1 MNHIY
6 KVIWNT
12 ITQTWVAVS
21 ELSRAKGKTKSS
33 KTLSAVVLAAVSAGA
48 IVGGAEAAINY
59 PQGTHTVN
67 GMAIGTNSYANRNSV
82 AYGEAAKA
90 NDGYSVAI
98 GANAVTNR
106 VGNGEVGVSPDRGMI
121 AIGSN
126 SVAKLE
132 GATAIGS
139 KAEAAGQQSTAVGN
153 GAQAK
158 GYNSSAF
165 GEGAIAEK
173 NYGVAV
179 GKSAN
184 AKEQLGIAVGKNA
197 SAENYLS
204 TAVGAKTQAKG
215 ESSIAIGSGDLNG
228 GTDLDAPEGAKAT
241 GNASMAVGASA
252 KATADNATALGKK
265 ATASGRDSIAAG
277 ATANASGTDSI
288 ATGHNANATGANAVA
303 TGANASAAKN
313 AAAYGDNA
321 KATAGWSSAFG
332 NESKATA
339 TDSSAFGNSAN
350 VSAQNGTA
358 IGSHSTVTAI
368 NGTALGNQAEVTSAG
383 GVALGQGSKTT
394 NKDGSARQG
403 LNKDS
408 YQIVRVSN
416 DQKSENYKKFQDGGF
431 SYSDKDTPDKV
442 YAPVKLVDAP
452 GALEAIKNTIRGS
465 TGPVSIGN
473 KDTTRQLINVAPG
486 SANSDAVNVAQLKA
500 VAGAIKHYDVVSP
513 NGDITVTHP
522 DPHDPNKTVW
532 NLDLNPARVKEIT
545 KWKLRDVE
553 ENGNPKAG
561 KTDALVKGDE
571 TVTFQDTDTI
581 DVERVGTDGKTLKFS
596 TKKNIKYFS
605 VNSSG
610 GTNED
615 NKGATGTDA
624 IAIGKNASS
633 TGSNAVSLG
642 SGAKALGANNTA
654 IGAGAQAKDVRTTAV
669 GYNATAEAASA
680 VGIGYEA
687 HATKSRSL
695 AIGQDATA
703 SANNAIALGSSGQQ
717 SGNDR
722 PNKTTASAEHAV
734 AIGSGAVAN
743 IANGIALGSQSKT
756 TTNNGQTGFDAS
768 QDVEG
773 ARTNKYDNL
782 KNNIQ
787 NVRTSTLAGLS
798 IGDTGKTR
806 QINHLAAGT
815 ADDDAVNVA
824 QLKSV
829 NLAFKGNS
837 GSGDVRLHDQRL
849 SVVGAANSFITTT
862 ASDKKLEISTTQGTF
877 STTDGK
883 SSAPKQGL
891 ATTSAVANA
900 INESGWEVQAKGNK
914 VGLVN
919 PGDKVNFTN
928 ADKSIEIE
936 SDVEASGLST
946 IKFKAVTETIQTE
959 EKSPITQIDVNG
971 STVSKTTE
979 GKHKPTGRFV
989 VPTGDKTNKY
999 ALATAYDVA
1008 DKVNQTGWNLYTN
1021 GGARSLINPGDYVNF
1036 KSGNATNA
1044 TVVTE
1049 SSEGATISYDVNVD
1063 NTTIKIDPKGN
1074 KLTANTGD
1082 VDSVTS
1088 TKDNSKKGQITIH
1101 KDSLEPSKTDSGK
1114 LATVDTVVKAVNNA
1128 TWYAKAGND
1137 KDAEV
1142 SEDDTKADET
1152 ANKSAAMKAGEI
1164 LGLKAGKNLR
1174 VKRDGTNFTF
1184 ALNNVVDLTNAGSLT
1199 IGNTKVDN
1207 GGITITPTTPGEGK
1221 TAVKLTGEGLNNGG
1235 NKIVNVAEGTKDNDA
1250 VNYKQLKDSIS
1261 TETVR
1266 KADVTNGDNNIV
1278 EVDPTAETGKGT
1290 KGATYNIS
1298 VKESAV
1304 KNIAKTAV
1312 KVVDGKNTTVTAK
1325 DDTSDNSKTYAVN
1338 VKGDLTD
1345 ITSIT
1350 NTTGNGKVEFTSDG
1364 VVNITD
1370 GNTTGNHPIKLDG
1383 KTGDITGLT
1392 NTTLGGENFAKSG
1405 RAATEE
1411 QLDIVNKKFDN
1422 KVFLGGNTGETTKK
1436 ALSTPNGIKF
1446 NVKAADGNKVVTTEA
1461 TGDDVNIKFSGEEA
1475 AKVID
1480 LKYKSNNDET
1490 KAKTVK
1496 LSNGLDFTNG
1506 THTTAEVGDNGV
1518 VKFNVNTAKVDVPTT
1533 QPTTFTGKFDAP
1545 TTDGVATIKNVV
1557 DVVNNSGWKISQGT
1571 ESRGIVKAGDEVSF
1585 ANGDGTTVSV
1595 ETDATNPNKR
1605 IVKVNATLKEA
1616 AKGTIV
1622 AVTENGT
1629 GDNAPKKGQ
1638 VKANTGDDNKVT
1650 TVKNVADMINSAKW
1664 FAKADNSEEDLAETK
1679 NDNGE
1684 AVNAGSELTFKAG
1697 KNLHVNRTNGVFT
1710 FALDSELKDLTST
1723 TYKNGGKTVTVSADT
1738 NGDLHISKPKAGA
1751 TNETVDAKITG
1762 VAEGTKDNDAVNY
1775 KQLKDSISTETVR
1788 KADVTNGDNNIVEV
1802 DPTAETGKGT
1812 KGATYNISVK
1822 ESAVKNIAKTAVKVV
1837 DGKNTTVTA
1846 KDDTSDNSKTY
1857 AVNVKGDLTDI
1868 TSITNT
1874 TGNGK
1879 VEFTSDGVVNIT
1891 DGNTTGNHPIKLDGK
1906 TGDITGLTNTTLG
1919 GENFAKSGRAATE
1932 EQLDIVNKK
1941 FDNKV
1946 FLGGNTGETTKKA
1959 LSTPNGI
1966 KFNVKAADGNKVV
1979 TTEATGDDVNIKFS
1993 GEEAAKVIDLKY
2005 KSNNDETKA
2014 KTVKLSNGLDFTN
2027 GTHTTAEVGDNGVVK
2042 FNVNT
2047 AKVDVPTTQP
2057 TTFTGKFDAPTTD
2070 GVATIKNV
2078 VDVVNNSGWKISQ
2091 GTESRGIVKA
2101 GDEVSFANGDGTTV
2115 SVETDATNPNKRIV
2129 KVNATLKEAAKGTI
2143 VAVTENGTGDNAPK
2157 KGQVKANTGDDNKVT
2172 TVKNVADMINSAK
2185 WFAKADN
2192 SEEDLAET
2200 KNDNGEA
2207 VNAGSE
2213 LTFKAGKNLHVNR
2226 TNGVFT
2232 FALNNAVNLTNAGS
2246 LTIGETKVNND
2257 GITITPTNPGEAK
2270 TAVTLTANG
2279 LDNGKNKIVNVAAG
2293 KDDTDAVNVKQLKET
2308 ELHIAPTKANGEASG
2323 VTYTYDDK
2331 TKSVTLKYKDGNG
2344 KVIENTEAKID
2355 LSSLA
2360 SKIKDYSFKTNATGS
2375 NLVGTGTDTTVASG
2389 KSVNFAASDNL
2400 TLKQDVNNGN
2410 VTYTYGLKNQ
2420 VVVGEK
2426 GTPGADG
2433 KPGKDGV
2440 DSSIGVNGKDGSAV
2454 AINGKDGSIGLN
2466 GKDGKNGLT
2475 IKGQDGKVGVDGK
2488 DGETRLVYVE
2498 KADPTKPG
2506 SSDKPHELATLDDG
2520 MKYGGDIGEVA
2531 NVKLNK
2537 QVDVKGGVTDR
2548 TKLSDNNIGVVSTPN
2563 ATTGGT
2569 ELTVKLA
2576 KELTGLT
2583 SAEFKGGDDSAV
2595 TNITNS
2601 GITIKPANSNDD
2613 SKTVSLTDTGLNNG
2627 GNKITNVAEGENDTD
2642 AVNVK
2647 QLKDFKTKVADG
2659 GLTFVGNSGT
2669 AYKAKLNT
2677 TVNIKG
2683 GKDNTDA
2690 TQFDNGKNVMTT
2702 VNDDTVTVSIK
2713 KTPEVEG
2720 INITDTIGNVKVKLT
2735 QTNEGLKVSD
2745 GNNNATHITNI
2756 KAGEKDTDAVN
2767 VKQLKAAKTEVEAG
2781 DDHIDVKLT
2790 TGANGQTIYKVS
2802 AKGINDTSAEVKAGS
2817 NHVEVTKAANTHKDG
2832 STTVTDYTV
2841 DLSKETKDDIKKGV
2855 DAHTEVTT
2863 KGLTFN
2869 ADKGSTGVKKLGSK
2883 VAVNG
2888 DGKNITTTADENGV
2902 KVSMKD
2908 DIKVNSVTAKGVK
2921 VGDVNINE
2929 NGINAGGKR
2938 ITNVAPGKDGTD
2950 AVNVNQLKY
2959 VAGNIS
2965 NQINNVDKGLRAG
2978 IAGALA
2984 SGGLYHVT
2992 TAGKSMV
2999 SVGAGTYRGQNA
3011 LAVGYSRLSDNGK
3024 VGVKFTVNSNS
3035 QGHAGASASVG
3046 YQW

>member
-486 SANSDAVNVAQLKA
+486 SADSDAVNVAQLKA

-798 IGDTGKTR
+798 IGDTDKTR

-1710 FALDSELKDLTST
+1710 FAL
-1723 TYKNGGKTVTVSADT
+1723 
-1738 NGDLHISKPKAGA
+1738 
-1751 TNETVDAKITG
+1751 
-1762 VAEGTKDNDAVNY
+1762 
-1775 KQLKDSISTETVR
+1775 
-1788 KADVTNGDNNIVEV
+1788 
-1802 DPTAETGKGT
+1802 
-1812 KGATYNISVK
+1812 
-1822 ESAVKNIAKTAVKVV
+1822 
-1837 DGKNTTVTA
+1837 
-1846 KDDTSDNSKTY
+1846 
-1857 AVNVKGDLTDI
+1857 
-1868 TSITNT
+1868 
-1874 TGNGK
+1874 
-1879 VEFTSDGVVNIT
+1879 
-1891 DGNTTGNHPIKLDGK
+1891 
-1906 TGDITGLTNTTLG
+1906 
-1919 GENFAKSGRAATE
+1919 
-1932 EQLDIVNKK
+1932 
-1941 FDNKV
+1941 
-1946 FLGGNTGETTKKA
+1946 
-1959 LSTPNGI
+1959 
-1966 KFNVKAADGNKVV
+1966 
-1979 TTEATGDDVNIKFS
+1979 
-1993 GEEAAKVIDLKY
+1993 
-2005 KSNNDETKA
+2005 
-2014 KTVKLSNGLDFTN
+2014 
-2027 GTHTTAEVGDNGVVK
+2027 
-2042 FNVNT
+2042 
-2047 AKVDVPTTQP
+2047 
-2057 TTFTGKFDAPTTD
+2057 
-2070 GVATIKNV
+2070 
-2078 VDVVNNSGWKISQ
+2078 
-2091 GTESRGIVKA
+2091 
-2101 GDEVSFANGDGTTV
+2101 
-2115 SVETDATNPNKRIV
+2115 
-2129 KVNATLKEAAKGTI
+2129 
-2143 VAVTENGTGDNAPK
+2143 
-2157 KGQVKANTGDDNKVT
+2157 
-2172 TVKNVADMINSAK
+2172 
-2185 WFAKADN
+2185 
-2192 SEEDLAET
+2192 
-2200 KNDNGEA
+2200 
-2207 VNAGSE
+2207 
-2213 LTFKAGKNLHVNR
+2213 
-2226 TNGVFT
+2226 
-2232 FALNNAVNLTNAGS
+2232 NNAVNLTNAGS
-2246 LTIGETKVNND
+2246 LTIGNTKVDNG

-2355 LSSLA
+2355 LSGLA

-2440 DSSIGVNGKDGSAV
+2440 DGSIGVNGKDGSAV

>member
-33 KTLSAVVLAAVSAGA
+33 KTLSAVVLAAVSARA
-48 IVGGAEAAINY
+48 IVGGAEAAMFAG
-59 PQGTHTVN
+59 QGDGISIQSQKRNTKVAKAEGVTAIAIGYDVSSK
-67 GMAIGTNSYANRNSV
+67 GTSALAIGTQTHAT
-82 AYGEAAKA
+82 GEKT
-90 NDGYSVAI
+90 VAI
-98 GANAVTNR
+98 GH
-106 VGNGEVGVSPDRGMI
+106 
-121 AIGSN
+121 
-126 SVAKLE
+126 
-132 GATAIGS
+132 
-139 KAEAAGQQSTAVGN
+139 
-153 GAQAK
+153 
-158 GYNSSAF
+158 
-165 GEGAIAEK
+165 
-173 NYGVAV
+173 
-179 GKSAN
+179 
-184 AKEQLGIAVGKNA
+184 
-197 SAENYLS
+197 LS
-204 TAVGAKTQAKG
+204 TATGSESAAFGVNATAKG
-215 ESSIAIGSGDLNG
+215 NGDIALGKHAVAQGGANGVTGSAALGD
-228 GTDLDAPEGAKAT
+228 EAKAT
-241 GNASMAVGASA
+241 GAQSAAVGGKSNASGSHAVASGYNTQATGGSSSAIGDAAEASGNQATAVGVSSEAKGNQSA
-252 KATADNATALGKK
+252 ALGMAAHAHGSGSVAAGVSSQATEEGTTAIGGWTEAKAQKATAVGDSAHANANRATALGHDSQ
-265 ATASGRDSIAAG
+265 ATGEFSTATGVSSRASGLATVATGKSAKASGSNAIATGNA
-277 ATANASGTDSI
+277 ANATGTDSI
-288 ATGHNANATGANAVA
+288 ASGRQASATGTGAVA
-303 TGANASAAKN
+303 TGADASASGN
-313 AAAYGDNA
+313 AAAYGNKA
-321 KATAGWSSAFG
+321 KATGGWSSAFG
-332 NESKATA
+332 NEAKATQSDA
-339 TDSSAFGNSAN
+339 SAFGNSAN
-350 VSAQNGTA
+350 AGAQNATA
-358 IGSHSTVTAI
+358 VGAHSSVTASG
-368 NGTALGNQAEVTSAG
+368 GTALGRGSSVAATD
-383 GVALGQGSKTT
+383 GVALGNGAVADRAARDRNTIVINTADPSKT
-394 NKDGSARQG
+394 AG
-403 LNKDS
+403 LSDN
-408 YQIVRVSN
+408 N
-416 DQKSENYKKFQDGGF
+416 NGGNAN
-431 SYSDKDTPDKV
+431 TV
-442 YAPVKLVDAP
+442 YAPVHLVDAP
-452 GALEAIKNTIRGS
+452 EALTKIKETIKGNKGAVSVGDSKNT
-465 TGPVSIGN
+465 
-473 KDTTRQLINVAPG
+473 RQIINVAAG
-486 SANSDAVNVAQLKA
+486 SADSDAVNVAQLKA
-500 VAGAIKHYDVVSP
+500 VAGSIKKYQVTSP
-513 NGDITVTHP
+513 DGSINITNPTP
-522 DPHDPNKTVW
+522 GQDPQNFQISMNTTAVQNAAAW
-532 NLDLNPARVKEIT
+532 NLKEGS
-545 KWKLRDVE
+545 
-553 ENGNPKAG
+553 ENGNG
-561 KTDALVKGDE
+561 EQVKGGN
-571 TVTFQDTDTI
+571 TVTFTDTETI
-581 DVERVGTDGKTLKFS
+581 DVVRTGKTLKFNAKVS
-596 TKKNIKYFS
+596 SIKDNEGGNEGKPWTTDNGGQYLAKTKN
-605 VNSSG
+605 VV
-610 GTNED
+610 
-615 NKGATGTDA
+615 DA
-624 IAIGKNASS
+624 IRN
-633 TGSNAVSLG
+633 
-642 SGAKALGANNTA
+642 SGWTL
-654 IGAGAQAKDVRTTAV
+654 Q
-669 GYNATAEAASA
+669 
-680 VGIGYEA
+680 
-687 HATKSRSL
+687 
-695 AIGQDATA
+695 
-703 SANNAIALGSSGQQ
+703 
-717 SGNDR
+717 
-722 PNKTTASAEHAV
+722 
-734 AIGSGAVAN
+734 
-743 IANGIALGSQSKT
+743 ANGQ
-756 TTNNGQTGFDAS
+756 
-768 QDVEG
+768 
-773 ARTNKYDNL
+773 
-782 KNNIQ
+782 
-787 NVRTSTLAGLS
+787 
-798 IGDTGKTR
+798 
-806 QINHLAAGT
+806 
-815 ADDDAVNVA
+815 
-824 QLKSV
+824 
-829 NLAFKGNS
+829 
-837 GSGDVRLHDQRL
+837 
-849 SVVGAANSFITTT
+849 
-862 ASDKKLEISTTQGTF
+862 
-877 STTDGK
+877 
-883 SSAPKQGL
+883 
-891 ATTSAVANA
+891 
-900 INESGWEVQAKGNK
+900 K

-919 PGDKVNFTN
+919 PGDKVNIATDANSGITITPTN
-928 ADKSIEIE
+928 ENAGI
-936 SDVEASGLST
+936 ST
-946 IKFKAVTETIQTE
+946 IKLKANVTGLTAGKNVTISSKDGNYTITATDTNTQASVSKKSGSPITVTKTATNPNSPDYAIGLDIDDKTLEIKNGRLAAKAQAQAIESVEKKAGDDNIAEVGVKSGSTKGAANAVYTVAVTKSAVKDAAAWNIKEGSETTSASVKGGDTLTLSDTNTIDVVRNGKDFIFNAKTANIQTE
-959 EKSPITQIDVNG
+959 QKQAVTRIDLSDTGIT
-971 STVSKTTE
+971 TKTT
-979 GKHKPTGRFV
+979 GGNNTPTGRFV
-989 VPTGDKTNKY
+989 VPTGNDADKH

-1008 DKVNQTGWNLYTN
+1008 DKVNQTGWNLYSN
-1021 GGARSLINPGDYVNF
+1021 GGSPILINPGDYVNF
-1036 KSGNATNA
+1036 KSGKATNA
-1044 TVVTE
+1044 TIVTE
-1049 SSEGATISYDVNVD
+1049 ASEGATISYDVNVD
-1063 NTTIKIDPKGN
+1063 NATIKIDPNGN

-1082 VDSVTS
+1082 IDAVTS
-1088 TKDNSKKGQITIH
+1088 TEGNSKKGQVTIH
-1101 KDSLEPSKTDSGK
+1101 KDPLVSSKTDSGK

-1290 KGATYNIS
+1290 QGATYNIS

-1325 DDTSDNSKTYAVN
+1325 DNTSDNSKTYAVN

-1350 NTTGNGKVEFTSDG
+1350 NTTGSGKVEFAGDG

-1370 GNTTGNHPIKLDG
+1370 GNNTGNHPIKLDG

-1392 NTTLGGENFAKSG
+1392 NTTLGGTNFAKSG

-1422 KVFLGGNTGETTKK
+1422 KVSLGGNTGETTKK

-1446 NVKAADGNKVVTTEA
+1446 NVKSADGNKVVTTEA

-1585 ANGDGTTVSV
+1585 ANGDGT
-1595 ETDATNPNKR
+1595 N
-1605 IVKVNATLKEA
+1605 
-1616 AKGTIV
+1616 
-1622 AVTENGT
+1622 
-1629 GDNAPKKGQ
+1629 
-1638 VKANTGDDNKVT
+1638 
-1650 TVKNVADMINSAKW
+1650 
-1664 FAKADNSEEDLAETK
+1664 
-1679 NDNGE
+1679 
-1684 AVNAGSELTFKAG
+1684 
-1697 KNLHVNRTNGVFT
+1697 
-1710 FALDSELKDLTST
+1710 
-1723 TYKNGGKTVTVSADT
+1723 
-1738 NGDLHISKPKAGA
+1738 
-1751 TNETVDAKITG
+1751 
-1762 VAEGTKDNDAVNY
+1762 
-1775 KQLKDSISTETVR
+1775 
-1788 KADVTNGDNNIVEV
+1788 
-1802 DPTAETGKGT
+1802 
-1812 KGATYNISVK
+1812 
-1822 ESAVKNIAKTAVKVV
+1822 
-1837 DGKNTTVTA
+1837 
-1846 KDDTSDNSKTY
+1846 
-1857 AVNVKGDLTDI
+1857 
-1868 TSITNT
+1868 
-1874 TGNGK
+1874 
-1879 VEFTSDGVVNIT
+1879 
-1891 DGNTTGNHPIKLDGK
+1891 
-1906 TGDITGLTNTTLG
+1906 
-1919 GENFAKSGRAATE
+1919 
-1932 EQLDIVNKK
+1932 
-1941 FDNKV
+1941 
-1946 FLGGNTGETTKKA
+1946 
-1959 LSTPNGI
+1959 
-1966 KFNVKAADGNKVV
+1966 
-1979 TTEATGDDVNIKFS
+1979 
-1993 GEEAAKVIDLKY
+1993 
-2005 KSNNDETKA
+2005 
-2014 KTVKLSNGLDFTN
+2014 
-2027 GTHTTAEVGDNGVVK
+2027 
-2042 FNVNT
+2042 
-2047 AKVDVPTTQP
+2047 
-2057 TTFTGKFDAPTTD
+2057 
-2070 GVATIKNV
+2070 
-2078 VDVVNNSGWKISQ
+2078 
-2091 GTESRGIVKA
+2091 
-2101 GDEVSFANGDGTTV
+2101 V

-2355 LSSLA
+2355 LSGLA

-2440 DSSIGVNGKDGSAV
+2440 DGSIGVNGKNGSAV
-2454 AINGKDGSIGLN
+2454 AINGKDGSIDLN

-2576 KELTGLT
+2576 KELKGLT

-2702 VNDDTVTVSIK
+2702 VNNDTVTVSIK

-2720 INITDTIGNVKVKLT
+2720 INITDTTGNVKVKLT

-2817 NHVEVTKAANTHKDG
+2817 NYVEVTKAANTHKDG

-2908 DIKVNSVTAKGVK
+2908 DIKVNSVTAKEVK

-2959 VAGNIS
+2959 VAGNIN

>member
-486 SANSDAVNVAQLKA
+486 SADSDAVNVAQLKA

-1518 VKFNVNTAKVDVPTT
+1518 VKFNVNTAKVDVP
-1533 QPTTFTGKFDAP
+1533 A
-1545 TTDGVATIKNVV
+1545 
-1557 DVVNNSGWKISQGT
+1557 
-1571 ESRGIVKAGDEVSF
+1571 
-1585 ANGDGTTVSV
+1585 
-1595 ETDATNPNKR
+1595 
-1605 IVKVNATLKEA
+1605 
-1616 AKGTIV
+1616 
-1622 AVTENGT
+1622 
-1629 GDNAPKKGQ
+1629 
-1638 VKANTGDDNKVT
+1638 
-1650 TVKNVADMINSAKW
+1650 
-1664 FAKADNSEEDLAETK
+1664 
-1679 NDNGE
+1679 
-1684 AVNAGSELTFKAG
+1684 
-1697 KNLHVNRTNGVFT
+1697 
-1710 FALDSELKDLTST
+1710 
-1723 TYKNGGKTVTVSADT
+1723 
-1738 NGDLHISKPKAGA
+1738 
-1751 TNETVDAKITG
+1751 
-1762 VAEGTKDNDAVNY
+1762 
-1775 KQLKDSISTETVR
+1775 
-1788 KADVTNGDNNIVEV
+1788 
-1802 DPTAETGKGT
+1802 
-1812 KGATYNISVK
+1812 
-1822 ESAVKNIAKTAVKVV
+1822 
-1837 DGKNTTVTA
+1837 
-1846 KDDTSDNSKTY
+1846 
-1857 AVNVKGDLTDI
+1857 
-1868 TSITNT
+1868 
-1874 TGNGK
+1874 
-1879 VEFTSDGVVNIT
+1879 
-1891 DGNTTGNHPIKLDGK
+1891 
-1906 TGDITGLTNTTLG
+1906 
-1919 GENFAKSGRAATE
+1919 
-1932 EQLDIVNKK
+1932 
-1941 FDNKV
+1941 
-1946 FLGGNTGETTKKA
+1946 
-1959 LSTPNGI
+1959 
-1966 KFNVKAADGNKVV
+1966 
-1979 TTEATGDDVNIKFS
+1979 
-1993 GEEAAKVIDLKY
+1993 
-2005 KSNNDETKA
+2005 
-2014 KTVKLSNGLDFTN
+2014 
-2027 GTHTTAEVGDNGVVK
+2027 
-2042 FNVNT
+2042 
-2047 AKVDVPTTQP
+2047 TQP

-2246 LTIGETKVNND
+2246 LTIGNTKVDNG

-2355 LSSLA
+2355 LSGLA

-2440 DSSIGVNGKDGSAV
+2440 DGSIGVNGKDGSAV

-2576 KELTGLT
+2576 KELKGLT

-2720 INITDTIGNVKVKLT
+2720 INITDTTGNVKVKLT

-2908 DIKVNSVTAKGVK
+2908 DIKVNSVTAKEVK